1 MVSGR
6 PLWTIRRAEPGDAVA
21 LSDLAYRSK
30 AHWGYTR
37 AFMDACRAEL
47 TYDAETVR
55 RSPFYLLHS
64 DASLAAFYGLTPRA
78 GDDALE
84 LEALFVAPDHHG
96 RGYGRAL
103 VEHACSTARALGAR
117 RITVQSDPNS
127 EGFYEAVGARATGAS
142 ESRSVPGRMLRTYAL
157 EIDA

>member
-1 MVSGR
+1 MGSGR
-6 PLWTIRRAEPGDAVA
+6 PLWTIRRAEPGDAGS
-21 LSDLAYRSK
+21 LSELAYRAK
-30 AHWGYTR
+30 AHWGYTH
-37 AFMDACRAEL
+37 AFMEACRDEL
-47 TYDAETVR
+47 TYDAELVR
-55 RSPFYLLHS
+55 RSPFYALHA
-64 DASLAAFYGLTPRA
+64 DTTLAAFYGLTPIA
-78 GDDALE
+78 EKGALE

-103 VEHACSTARALGAR
+103 VQHARSTARALGAR

-127 EGFYEAVGARATGAS
+127 EGFYEAVGARPTGAS